1 MWDTAEAT
9 VARISGRRLRHC
21 DRRRTGQQPHQRDD
35 DGGGDPEAFL
45 QLLELGGN
53 VAGYIKVDRKD
64 NTIDHSSTD
73 NEAFIYYVH
82 GPADPRLNSSELLEV
97 IPVEWKCDG
106 AFYGAADG
114 VWYVEAAR
122 LLHDHDR

>member
-1 MWDTAEAT
+1 M
-9 VARISGRRLRHC
+9 
-21 DRRRTGQQPHQRDD
+21 
-35 DGGGDPEAFL
+35 

-114 VWYVEAAR
+114 VCTCKGDCSSASWLEPSCISRPACSCSTASITSVQWCS
-122 LLHDHDR
+122 LLSTAGW